1 MKTQG
6 TSQHTSLLR
15 MQRWLRWWQYG
26 AVLLVAAL
34 LLQASPATAQQWNR
48 GVIKRA
54 LQATV
59 RVLVPDKNG
68 DLYDSGSGTVLDADR
83 GIILTNYHVMGDT
96 DKGEL
101 YNSDGLAYIAVNPPD
116 LHGAPVIKYVAN
128 MIKGSPELD
137 LAVLRISG
145 LADDTKA
152 KLPKNLGLVAVDR
165 GNSDDL
171 LPGDPLGVIGF
182 PGLGG
187 STVTFTDGV
196 VSGFLDEN
204 EDGVFDWIK
213 TDTEVNPGNSGGL
226 AIDQQGDFIGVPTA
240 GYSRADVAGK
250 ISLIRPGALALDYY
264 DRAILGQDSGSS
276 TGSSGSSGGKTTGG
290 KTTAGGAAATGT
302 QKGGVFGPITF
313 AGGVTEDDQP
323 VDTGNAFVGVGE
335 VYAFFSVTGL
345 QDGAAWRT
353 RWLLEGEQVLDENQT
368 WSGGDS
374 DLTWVSLSHPDG
386 LPAGEYTL
394 ELYAGSRL
402 AQSGKFVVEKDTGS
416 GKSNAKP
423 INVTGVV
430 HDADNARKTI
440 VGATIVFLNP
450 GVTIQQWADADYDET
465 MVAAS
470 GKSTRGGKFQL
481 DAKLVPGESYSVVAV
496 HDDYQSLQQDGFE
509 IPADASD
516 PYELDVPLQKS

>member
-1 MKTQG
+1 MT
-6 TSQHTSLLR
+6 
-15 MQRWLRWWQYG
+15 
-26 AVLLVAAL
+26 
-34 LLQASPATAQQWNR
+34 
-48 GVIKRA
+48 
-54 LQATV
+54 
-59 RVLVPDKNG
+59 
-68 DLYDSGSGTVLDADR
+68 YDIGSGTVLDAER

-96 DKGEL
+96 KKREL
-101 YNSDGLAYIAVNPPD
+101 YNQDGVAEIAVTPTD
-116 LHGAPVIKYVAN
+116 LQGAPVIKYIAQ
-128 MIKGSPELD
+128 MIEGSPDDD
-137 LAVLRISG
+137 LAVLRIT
-145 LADDTKA
+145 AMIDDPKA
-152 KLPKNLGLVAVDR
+152 PLPKNLGLVAVDR
-165 GNSDDL
+165 GNSEDL
-171 LPGDPLGVIGF
+171 LPGDPLAVIGF

-204 EDGVFDWIK
+204 EDGVYEWIK

-240 GYSRADVAGK
+240 GYSRSDVAGK
-250 ISLIRPGALALDYY
+250 ISLIRPGVLALDYY
-264 DRAILGQDSGSS
+264 DRAIMASG
-276 TGSSGSSGGKTTGG
+276 TAAPQAATGKTTGG
-290 KTTAGGAAATGT
+290 KTTAGGAAAAGT
-302 QKGGVFGPITF
+302 PTGGVFGPITF
-313 AGGVTEDDQP
+313 AGGVTDDDQP
-323 VDTGNAFVGVGE
+323 VDTGNAFVDVGE

-374 DLTWVSLSHPDG
+374 ESTWVSLSHPDG

-394 ELYAGSRL
+394 ELYAGSKL
-402 AQSGKFVVEKDTGS
+402 AQRGKFVVEEGTGS

-423 INVTGVV
+423 VNVTGVV

-440 VGATIVFLNP
+440 VGATIIFLNP
-450 GVTIQQWADADYDET
+450 GTTIQQWVDADFDDK

-481 DAKLVPGESYSVVAV
+481 DAKLVPGEAYSVVVV
-496 HDDYQSLQQDGFE
+496 HDDYQPLQQDGFE

>member
-1 MKTQG
+1 MKTQR
-6 TSQHTSLLR
+6 TSTMR
-15 MQRWLRWWQYG
+15 MHRWLRWWQYG
-26 AVLLVAAL
+26 AVLLLAAL
-34 LLQASPATAQQWNR
+34 LLQVSPATAQQWNR
-48 GVIKRA
+48 SVIKRA

-59 RVLVPDKNG
+59 RVLVPDQNG
-68 DLYDSGSGTVLDADR
+68 DLFDSGSGTVLDADR

-101 YNSDGLAYIAVNPPD
+101 YNPDGLAYIAVNPPD
-116 LHGAPVIKYVAN
+116 LHGAPVIKYVAT
-128 MIKGSPELD
+128 MLKGSPDLD

-145 LADDTKA
+145 LADDAKA

-204 EDGVFDWIK
+204 DDGVYDWIK

-226 AIDQQGDFIGVPTA
+226 AIDQQGDFVGVPTA
-240 GYSRADVAGK
+240 GNTSSDASGK
-250 ISLIRPGALALDYY
+250 ISLIRPGVVALDYY
-264 DRAILGQDSGSS
+264 DRAIMGQNSGS
-276 TGSSGSSGGKTTGG
+276 TNGKTTGG
-290 KTTAGGAAATGT
+290 KTTAGGATQTGRATDTPTGD
-302 QKGGVFGPITF
+302 VFGPITF
-313 AGGVTEDDQP
+313 AAGVTKDDQP
-323 VDTGNAFVGVGE
+323 VDTGNAFVDVGE
-335 VYAFFSVTGL
+335 VYAFFSVAGL

-374 DLTWVSLSHPDG
+374 DSTWVSLSHPDG

-394 ELYAGSRL
+394 ELYAGSKL
-402 AQSGKFVVEKDTGS
+402 AQSGKFVVEKGTGS
-416 GKSNAKP
+416 GKPNARP
-423 INVTGVV
+423 VNVTGVV
-430 HDADNARKTI
+430 HDADNARKTV

-450 GVTIQQWADADYDET
+450 GVTIQQWADADFDDK

-481 DAKLVPGESYSVVAV
+481 DAKLVPGESYSVVVV
-496 HDDYQSLQQDGFE
+496 HDNYQSLQQDGFD